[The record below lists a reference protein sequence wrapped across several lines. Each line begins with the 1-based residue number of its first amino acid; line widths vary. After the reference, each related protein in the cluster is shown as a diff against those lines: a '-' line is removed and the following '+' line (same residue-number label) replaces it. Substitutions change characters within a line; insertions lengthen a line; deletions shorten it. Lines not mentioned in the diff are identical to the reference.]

1 MKLLFKKPFKN
12 KRGVVAL
19 YIVFIISAITIVLI
33 ASVFAPMGVLF
44 NTKMYAAGLQIMETA
59 NTSISN
65 ISDPVIK
72 AEIQAT
78 IQSAYDAADNNIDV
92 NAALFQY
99 GWILV
104 IGLVAVIVFMYTRSL
119 IEVGGGGFV

>member
-1 MKLLFKKPFKN
+1 MNKLFNN

-19 YIVFIISAITIVLI
+19 YLVFIISAVIVVLI
-33 ASVFAPMGVLF
+33 SAVFAPMGVLF
-44 NTKMYAAGLQIMETA
+44 NSKMYAAGLDIMSKA
-59 NTSISN
+59 NTSINN
-65 ISDPVIK
+65 ITDPVIK

-92 NAALFQY
+92 NAAIFQY
-99 GWILV
+99 GWILI

>member
-1 MKLLFKKPFKN
+1 MKIKKA

-19 YIVFIISAITIVLI
+19 YVVFIISAITIVLI

-44 NTKMYAAGLQIMETA
+44 NTKMYAAGLDIMSKA
-59 NTSISN
+59 NTSIAN
-65 ISDPVIK
+65 ISDPTIK
-72 AEIQAT
+72 AEVQAT

-92 NAALFQY
+92 NAAIFQY

-104 IGLVAVIVFMYTRSL
+104 VGLVAVVIFMYTRSL